1 MQTTLPSPQ
10 EKDSQFKNDPRFV
23 MRDVVEGWR
32 KRIGASLASKD
43 RVGFMTTAKMCD
55 GFFAGSMGLMWSDS
69 FRQDFLGGMPCPKF
83 KITIAKAFE
92 LVAIMGPSVVWDA
105 GGRVIKTRKRRTIP
119 RSMYGED
126 GDQQAEQR
134 YQLHVANMKRDLEEE
149 KFTCG
154 LLEDYLNY
162 GPTEQPSGLL
172 SEANK
177 AITEAI
183 VKGRGC
189 IMVEPYTFPGSDR
202 KLTRGEF
209 FSVDDLFLD
218 PDCRR
223 ADMHDCTWMA
233 RRHLTP
239 YWELERKF
247 GLRKDSLKHK
257 ATSESTDA
265 MAVNR
270 AGTGGQN
277 QNQSRGEIR
286 ETNDLVE
293 WYEIFSKQG
302 VGTRGLKS
310 REPLDEV
317 FEELIGDYAYL
328 CVAKNV
334 DYFLNLPPEKFQ
346 KKPDIAKEALAWPVP
361 YHKDARWPVAF
372 LDFHERPN
380 SPWPLAPMAMGLG
393 ELIFLNVI
401 VSCLCER
408 VYESSRT
415 IGLAAKSLGADVIE
429 RLKNVD
435 FSGWH
440 EVPGEVTA
448 QIDNLIKYVQTPEVN
463 GDVFRMIDM
472 VSAMFDKRTGLT
484 DLLYGLN
491 PGGKVSR
498 SAADINIKQEAV
510 SVRPD
515 WMSRCAENWLTEIA
529 NLDRIAAIWSVSG
542 GDIIGL
548 LGEEQAALWDQLIVG
563 GDWEA
568 LIRQYRSTI
577 EANSIKKPNKYRD
590 NANIQ
595 MVIGYLLPI
604 YKEYWEKT
612 GDAAPLNRFLGQ
624 MADAMEQDPE
634 DWELPN
640 LQPPQPPAPDPAAQ
654 EMQQLQV
661 ASMQEGVKGKKL
673 RNTKLEG
680 EVGAP
685 PADAMSQAPPGMN
698 IDPQYP
704 EEPNAPVSQ
713 DSSPIDMQQLLQQMA
728 ASGKL

>member
-1 MQTTLPSPQ
+1 MQTALQ
-10 EKDSQFKNDPRFV
+10 QDKESQFKNDPRFV

-32 KRIGASLASKD
+32 KRIGASLSNKD
-43 RVGFMTTAKMCD
+43 RSGFMTTAKMCE
-55 GFFAGSMGLMWSDS
+55 GFFSGSMGLMWSDS
-69 FRQDFLGGMPCPKF
+69 FRNDFLGGMPCPKF

-105 GGRVIKTRKRRTIP
+105 GGRVIKTRKRRTVP
-119 RSMYGED
+119 RSMFGED
-126 GDQQAEQR
+126 EDQQAEQR
-134 YQLHVANMKRDLEEE
+134 HQLHVANMKRNMEEE
-149 KFTCG
+149 NFTCG

-202 KLTRGEF
+202 RLTRGEF

-223 ADMHDCTWMA
+223 ADLHDCTWMA
-233 RRHLTP
+233 RRHMTP
-239 YWELERKF
+239 YWELERMFDLK
-247 GLRKDSLKHK
+247 KDSMKFK
-257 ATSESTDA
+257 ATNESTDS

-270 AGTGGQN
+270 SGSSG

-286 ETNDLVE
+286 ESNDLVE

-302 VGTRGLKS
+302 VGTRGLQS
-310 REPLDEV
+310 RENLDGV
-317 FEELIGDYAYL
+317 FQELIGDYAYL
-328 CVAKNV
+328 CVAKGV
-334 DYFLNLPPEKFQ
+334 DHFLNLPPEKFE
-346 KKPDIAKEALAWPVP
+346 KKPDVAKEALAWPVP
-361 YHKDARWPVAF
+361 YHKDARWPIAF

-415 IGLAAKSLGADVIE
+415 IGLAAKSLGADVID

-440 EVPGEVTA
+440 EVPQEVVS
-448 QIDNLIKYVQTPEVN
+448 QVDNLIKYVQTPAVN
-463 GDVFRMIDM
+463 GDIFHMIEM

-484 DLLYGLN
+484 DLVYGLN

-498 SAADINIKQEAV
+498 SAADINIKHEAV

-542 GDIIGL
+542 GDIVGL
-548 LGEEQAALWDQLIVG
+548 LGEEQAAIWDQLIVG

-604 YKEYWEKT
+604 YKQYWEQT
-612 GDAAPLNRFLGQ
+612 GDAGPLNRFLGQ
-624 MADAMEQDPE
+624 MAGAMEQDPE

-640 LQPPQPPAPDPAAQ
+640 VPPPQPPPPDPAQ
-654 EMQQLQV
+654 EEQKQLQME
-661 ASMQEGVKGKKL
+661 AMQEGVKGKKL
-673 RNTKLEG
+673 RNAKLEG
-680 EVGAP
+680 EVGGP
-685 PADAMSQAPPGMN
+685 MEMPQDPQG

-704 EEPNAPVSQ
+704 KEPEAPVSQ
-713 DSSPIDMQQLLQQMA
+713 DVSPQDMQSIIQQMA
-728 ASGKL
+728 ATGTF